1 MDEVRSV
8 AEWMARLGLSLDA
21 IVTRSSLDRRVVLAI
36 VEGHWTPS
44 PVQRERIAAALG
56 VTVEQISWGHKTS
69 VEHLYGHGPQFGRS
83 P

>member
-1 MDEVRSV
+1 MDEIRSV
-8 AEWMARLGLSLDA
+8 AEWMARLGMSLET
-21 IVTRSSLDRRVVLAI
+21 IVSHSALDKRVVQAI

-44 PVQRERIAAALG
+44 PAQRQRIASALG
-56 VTVEQISWGHKTS
+56 VAVEQISWGHKTS